1 MVGDEEE
8 IEDEIFD
15 EIVEEDGEEISSDS
29 ALLDPDESERE
40 LVQGS
45 VARAARRLRSTW
57 TRTPRETM

>member
-1 MVGDEEE
+1 MGDTMVGDEEE

-40 LVQGS
+40 FVQGS
-45 VARAARRLRSTW
+45 VDPEDLLSG
-57 TRTPRETM
+57 